1 MRKAAQ
7 IITFVSIAAAAIT
20 ILYFFVNYRALVND
34 INTINDPQID
44 WLIPLLEGLRL
55 YVIISGIVSIIYA
68 IIAGVIISTTQNLDA
83 LKVIGIL
90 SIIIGFFANGVLLV
104 GGIFTLIAVSK
115 ENNLKTY
122 SNNTY
127 YNNDNDYRIYR

>member
-1 MRKAAQ
+1 MRRAAQ

-20 ILYFFVNYRALVND
+20 MIYLGFSYDGLVKE
-34 INTINDPQID
+34 INQHNDPQLE
-44 WLIPLLEGLRL
+44 WLGSFLYGLSM
-55 YVIISGIVSIIYA
+55 YVKITGVIAIIYA

-90 SIIIGFFANGVLLV
+90 SIIIGFFANEILLV
-104 GGIFTLIAVSK
+104 GGIFTLIAVTK
-115 ENNLKTY
+115 ERNATFYRND
-122 SNNTY
+122 TY

>member
-20 ILYFFVNYRALVND
+20 MLYFFVNYRALVND

-104 GGIFTLIAVSK
+104 GGIFTLIAVTK

-122 SNNTY
+122 SNNTS

>member
-1 MRKAAQ
+1 MRRAAK

-20 ILYFFVNYRALVND
+20 MIYLGFSYDGLVKE
-34 INTINDPQID
+34 INKHNDPQLE
-44 WLIPLLEGLRL
+44 WLGSFL
-55 YVIISGIVSIIYA
+55 YGVSMYVKITGVIAIIYA

-90 SIIIGFFANGVLLV
+90 SIIIGFFANEVLLV

-115 ENNLKTY
+115 ERNAIFYRNDTY
-122 SNNTY
+122 H
-127 YNNDNDYRIYR
+127 NNDNDYRIYR

>member
-1 MRKAAQ
+1 MKRAAK

-68 IIAGVIISTTQNLDA
+68 IIAGVIISTTQNLDT

-90 SIIIGFFANGVLLV
+90 SIIIGFFANQVLLV
-104 GGIFTLIAVSK
+104 GGIFTLIAVAK

>member
-1 MRKAAQ
+1 MKRAAK

-20 ILYFFVNYRALVND
+20 MVYLGFSYDGLVKE
-34 INTINDPQID
+34 INQHNDPQLE
-44 WLIPLLEGLRL
+44 WLGSFLYGLSM
-55 YVIISGIVSIIYA
+55 YVKITGVIAIIYA

-90 SIIIGFFANGVLLV
+90 SIIIGFFANEILLV
-104 GGIFTLIAVSK
+104 GGIFTLIAVTK
-115 ENNLKTY
+115 ERNTTFYRND
-122 SNNTY
+122 TY

>member
-1 MRKAAQ
+1 MRRAAK

-20 ILYFFVNYRALVND
+20 MLYFFVNYRVLVSD

-68 IIAGVIISTTQNLDA
+68 IIAGVIISTTQNLDT

-90 SIIIGFFANGVLLV
+90 SIIIGFFANQVLLV
-104 GGIFTLIAVSK
+104 GGIFTLIAVAK

>member
-1 MRKAAQ
+1 MRRAAK

-20 ILYFFVNYRALVND
+20 MIYLGFSYDGLVKE
-34 INTINDPQID
+34 INQHNDPQLE
-44 WLIPLLEGLRL
+44 WLGSFL
-55 YVIISGIVSIIYA
+55 YGVSMYVKITGVIAIIYA

-90 SIIIGFFANGVLLV
+90 SIIIGFFANEVLLV

-115 ENNLKTY
+115 ERNATFYRND
-122 SNNTY
+122 TY

>member
-20 ILYFFVNYRALVND
+20 MLYFFVNYRALVND

-55 YVIISGIVSIIYA
+55 YVIISGIVSILYA
-68 IIAGVIISTTQNLDA
+68 IIAGVIISTTQDLGT

-90 SIIIGFFANGVLLV
+90 SIILGFFANGVLLV
-104 GGIFTLIAVSK
+104 GGIFTLIAVTK

>member
-1 MRKAAQ
+1 MRRAAQ

-20 ILYFFVNYRALVND
+20 MIYLGFSYDGLVKE
-34 INTINDPQID
+34 INQHNDPQLE
-44 WLIPLLEGLRL
+44 WLGSFL
-55 YVIISGIVSIIYA
+55 YGVSMYVKITGVIAIIYA

-90 SIIIGFFANGVLLV
+90 SIIIGFFANEILLV

-115 ENNLKTY
+115 ERNAIFYRNDTY
-122 SNNTY
+122 H
-127 YNNDNDYRIYR
+127 NNDNDYRIYR

>member
-1 MRKAAQ
+1 MRRAAK

-20 ILYFFVNYRALVND
+20 MMYLGFSYDGLVKE
-34 INTINDPQID
+34 INQHNDPQLE
-44 WLIPLLEGLRL
+44 WLGSFLYGLSM
-55 YVIISGIVSIIYA
+55 YVKITGVIAIIYA

-90 SIIIGFFANGVLLV
+90 SIIIGFFANEVLLV

-115 ENNLKTY
+115 ERNAIFYRNDTY
-122 SNNTY
+122 H
-127 YNNDNDYRIYR
+127 NNDNDYRIYR

>member
-1 MRKAAQ
+1 MRRAAQ

-20 ILYFFVNYRALVND
+20 MMYLGFSYDGLVKE
-34 INTINDPQID
+34 INQHNDPQLE
-44 WLIPLLEGLRL
+44 WLGSFLYGLSM
-55 YVIISGIVSIIYA
+55 YVKITGVIAIIYA

-90 SIIIGFFANGVLLV
+90 SIIIGFFANEVLLV

-115 ENNLKTY
+115 ERNAIFYRNDTY
-122 SNNTY
+122 H
-127 YNNDNDYRIYR
+127 NNDNDYRIYR

>member
-1 MRKAAQ
+1 MRRAAQ

-20 ILYFFVNYRALVND
+20 MLYFFVNYRALVND

-90 SIIIGFFANGVLLV
+90 SIIIGFFANEVLLV

-115 ENNLKTY
+115 ERNTTFYRND
-122 SNNTY
+122 TY

>member
-1 MRKAAQ
+1 MRRAAQ

-20 ILYFFVNYRALVND
+20 MLYFFVNYRVLVSD

-68 IIAGVIISTTQNLDA
+68 IIAGVIISTTQNLDT

-90 SIIIGFFANGVLLV
+90 SIIIGFFSNEILLV

-115 ENNLKTY
+115 ERNATFYRND
-122 SNNTY
+122 TY

>member
-104 GGIFTLIAVSK
+104 GGIFTLIAVTK

-122 SNNTY
+122 SNNTS

>member
-1 MRKAAQ
+1 MRRAAQ

-20 ILYFFVNYRALVND
+20 MIYLGFSYDGLVKE
-34 INTINDPQID
+34 INQHNDPQLE
-44 WLIPLLEGLRL
+44 WLGSFLYGLSM
-55 YVIISGIVSIIYA
+55 YVKITGVIAIIYA

-90 SIIIGFFANGVLLV
+90 SIIIGFFCNEILLV
-104 GGIFTLIAVSK
+104 GGIFTLIAVTK
-115 ENNLKTY
+115 ERNATFYRND
-122 SNNTY
+122 TY

>member
-1 MRKAAQ
+1 MRRAAK

-90 SIIIGFFANGVLLV
+90 SIIIGFFANEVLLV

>member
-1 MRKAAQ
+1 MRRAAQ

-20 ILYFFVNYRALVND
+20 MVYLGFSYDGLVKE
-34 INTINDPQID
+34 INQQNDPQLE
-44 WLIPLLEGLRL
+44 WLGSFL
-55 YVIISGIVSIIYA
+55 YGVSMYVKITGVIAIIYA

-90 SIIIGFFANGVLLV
+90 SIIIGFFANQVLLV
-104 GGIFTLIAVSK
+104 GGIFTLIAVTK

>member
-1 MRKAAQ
+1 MRRAAK

-20 ILYFFVNYRALVND
+20 MMYLGFSYDGLVKE
-34 INTINDPQID
+34 INQHNDPQLE
-44 WLIPLLEGLRL
+44 WLGSFL
-55 YVIISGIVSIIYA
+55 YGVSMYVKITGVIAIIYA

-90 SIIIGFFANGVLLV
+90 SIIIGFFANEVLLV

-115 ENNLKTY
+115 ERNAIFYRNDTY
-122 SNNTY
+122 H
-127 YNNDNDYRIYR
+127 NNDNDYRIYR

>member
-1 MRKAAQ
+1 MRCAAK

-20 ILYFFVNYRALVND
+20 MMYLGFSYDGLVKE
-34 INTINDPQID
+34 INQHNDPQLE
-44 WLIPLLEGLRL
+44 WLGSFLYGLSM
-55 YVIISGIVSIIYA
+55 YVKITGVIAIIYA

-90 SIIIGFFANGVLLV
+90 TIIIGFFANEVLLV

-115 ENNLKTY
+115 ERNAIFYRNDTY
-122 SNNTY
+122 H
-127 YNNDNDYRIYR
+127 NNDNDYRNYR

>member
-127 YNNDNDYRIYR
+127 YNNDSDYRIYR

>member
-55 YVIISGIVSIIYA
+55 YVIISGIVSILYA

-104 GGIFTLIAVSK
+104 GGIFTLIAVTK

-122 SNNTY
+122 SNNTS

>member
-1 MRKAAQ
+1 MRRAAK

-90 SIIIGFFANGVLLV
+90 SIIIGFFANEVLLV
-104 GGIFTLIAVSK
+104 GGIFTLIAVTK

>member
-1 MRKAAQ
+1 MYVK
-7 IITFVSIAAAAIT
+7 ITGVIA
-20 ILYFFVNYRALVND
+20 
-34 INTINDPQID
+34 
-44 WLIPLLEGLRL
+44 
-55 YVIISGIVSIIYA
+55 IIYA

-90 SIIIGFFANGVLLV
+90 SIIIGFFANQVLLV

-115 ENNLKTY
+115 ERNTTFYRND
-122 SNNTY
+122 TY

>member
-1 MRKAAQ
+1 MRCAAK

-20 ILYFFVNYRALVND
+20 MMYLGFSYDGLVKE
-34 INTINDPQID
+34 INQHNDPQLE
-44 WLIPLLEGLRL
+44 WLGSFL
-55 YVIISGIVSIIYA
+55 YGVSMYVKITGVIAIIYA

-90 SIIIGFFANGVLLV
+90 SIIIGFFANEVLLV

-115 ENNLKTY
+115 ERNAIFYRNDTY
-122 SNNTY
+122 H
-127 YNNDNDYRIYR
+127 NNDNDYRIYR

>member
-1 MRKAAQ
+1 MRRAAQ

-20 ILYFFVNYRALVND
+20 MIYLGFSYDGLVKE
-34 INTINDPQID
+34 INQHNDPQLE
-44 WLIPLLEGLRL
+44 WLGSFL
-55 YVIISGIVSIIYA
+55 YGVSMYVKITGVIAIIYA

-90 SIIIGFFANGVLLV
+90 SIIIGFFAIEVLLV

-115 ENNLKTY
+115 ERNAIFYRNDTY
-122 SNNTY
+122 H
-127 YNNDNDYRIYR
+127 NNDNDYRIYR

>member
-1 MRKAAQ
+1 MRCAAK

-20 ILYFFVNYRALVND
+20 MMYLGFSYDGLVKE
-34 INTINDPQID
+34 INQHNDPQLE
-44 WLIPLLEGLRL
+44 WLGSFLYGLSM
-55 YVIISGIVSIIYA
+55 YVKITGVIAIIYA

-90 SIIIGFFANGVLLV
+90 SIIIGFFANEVLLV

-115 ENNLKTY
+115 ERNAIFYRNDTY
-122 SNNTY
+122 H
-127 YNNDNDYRIYR
+127 NNDNDYRIYR

>member
-1 MRKAAQ
+1 MRRAAK

-20 ILYFFVNYRALVND
+20 MVYLGFSYDGLVKE
-34 INTINDPQID
+34 INQHNDPQLE
-44 WLIPLLEGLRL
+44 WLGSFL
-55 YVIISGIVSIIYA
+55 YGVSMYVKITGVIAIIYA

-90 SIIIGFFANGVLLV
+90 SIIIGFFANEVLLV

-115 ENNLKTY
+115 ERNAIFYRNDTY
-122 SNNTY
+122 H
-127 YNNDNDYRIYR
+127 NNDNDYRIYR

>member
-1 MRKAAQ
+1 MRCAAK

-20 ILYFFVNYRALVND
+20 MIYLGFSYDGLVKEINQHNNPQLEWLGSFLYGVSM
-34 INTINDPQID
+34 
-44 WLIPLLEGLRL
+44 
-55 YVIISGIVSIIYA
+55 YVKITGVIAIIYA

-90 SIIIGFFANGVLLV
+90 SIIIGFFANEVLLV

-115 ENNLKTY
+115 ERNAIFYRNDTY
-122 SNNTY
+122 H
-127 YNNDNDYRIYR
+127 NNDNDYRIYR

>member
-1 MRKAAQ
+1 MRRAAQ

-20 ILYFFVNYRALVND
+20 MIYLGFSYDGLVKE
-34 INTINDPQID
+34 INKHNDPQLE
-44 WLIPLLEGLRL
+44 WLGSFL
-55 YVIISGIVSIIYA
+55 YGVSMYVKITGVIAIIYA

-90 SIIIGFFANGVLLV
+90 SIIIGFFANQVLLV
-104 GGIFTLIAVSK
+104 GGIFTLIAVTK

>member
-1 MRKAAQ
+1 MRCAAK

-20 ILYFFVNYRALVND
+20 MIYLGFSYDGLVKE
-34 INTINDPQID
+34 INQHNDPQLE
-44 WLIPLLEGLRL
+44 WLGSFL
-55 YVIISGIVSIIYA
+55 YGVSMYVKITGVIAIIYA

-90 SIIIGFFANGVLLV
+90 SIIIGFFANEVLLV

-115 ENNLKTY
+115 ERNAIFYRNDTY
-122 SNNTY
+122 H
-127 YNNDNDYRIYR
+127 NNDNDYRIYR

>member
-1 MRKAAQ
+1 MRRAAK

-90 SIIIGFFANGVLLV
+90 SIIIGFFANEVLLV

-115 ENNLKTY
+115 ERNTTFYRND
-122 SNNTY
+122 TY

>member
-1 MRKAAQ
+1 MRRAAQ

-20 ILYFFVNYRALVND
+20 MIYLGFSYDGLVKE
-34 INTINDPQID
+34 INQHNDPQLE
-44 WLIPLLEGLRL
+44 WLGSFLYGLSM
-55 YVIISGIVSIIYA
+55 YVKITGVIAIIYA

-90 SIIIGFFANGVLLV
+90 SIIIGFFANEILLV
-104 GGIFTLIAVSK
+104 GGIFTLIAVTK
-115 ENNLKTY
+115 ERNTTFYRND
-122 SNNTY
+122 TY